1 MRGLLKIMKI
11 IGNYIY
17 TIIKGFIIGASMLVP
32 GFSGGTMAMILG
44 IYDKLISSLSGILTF
59 SKNEKYISKNKL
71 NFLFLIF
78 FCVGSVLGMVIISK
92 PLSNLIEKYYIV
104 SSFFFMGAAL
114 GGFNTVYNKTKS
126 YKFDFLSIVYILLGA
141 AIVYLISMI
150 PEGFF
155 SGNGN
160 RSETFMYFILV
171 IAGLIV
177 AIAMILPGISV
188 SYMFL
193 LLGIYKETIDAVHN
207 LYFPYLIPLAIGCI
221 LGVVLTTKL
230 LEYWM
235 EHYVKSSY
243 LIISGFVLGSI
254 IQVFPGMP
262 KGIEWALCA
271 VMFLSAYFLIRLLQR
286 FDPDN
291 R

>member
-1 MRGLLKIMKI
+1 MKFL
-11 IGNYIY
+11 GFMNYIY
-17 TIIKGFIIGASMLVP
+17 TVIKGFIIGASMLVP

-59 SKNEKYISKNKL
+59 SKNENYFIKNKF

-78 FCVGSVLGMVIISK
+78 FCAGSLLGMVIISK
-92 PLSNLIEKYYIV
+92 PLSNLIERYYTV

-114 GGFNTVYNKTKS
+114 GGFNTVYNKTKE
-126 YKFDFLSIVYILLGA
+126 YKFNFVSIIYILLGA
-141 AIVYLISMI
+141 AIVYLISII

-155 SGNGN
+155 SSSSD
-160 RSETFMYFILV
+160 RSEIFMYFILI

-193 LLGIYKETIDAVHN
+193 LLGIYQETIDAVHN
-207 LYFPYLIPLAIGCI
+207 LYFPYLIPLAVGSI
-221 LGVVLTTKL
+221 LGVVLTTKI

-235 EHYVKSSY
+235 EHYVKASY
-243 LIISGFVLGSI
+243 LVISGFVLGSI
-254 IQVFPGMP
+254 IQVFPGLP
-262 KGIEWALCA
+262 KGIEWALCPI
-271 VMFLSAYFLIRLLQR
+271 MFLAAYFLIRLLQR

>member
-1 MRGLLKIMKI
+1 MKFL
-11 IGNYIY
+11 GFMNYIY
-17 TIIKGFIIGASMLVP
+17 TVIKGFIIGASMLVP

-59 SKNEKYISKNKL
+59 SKNENYFIKNKF

-78 FCVGSVLGMVIISK
+78 FCAGSLLGMVIISK
-92 PLSNLIEKYYIV
+92 PLSNLIERYYTV

-114 GGFNTVYNKTKS
+114 GGFNTVYNKTKE

-141 AIVYLISMI
+141 GIVYLISII

-155 SGNGN
+155 SSSSD
-160 RSETFMYFILV
+160 RSEIFMYFILI

-193 LLGIYKETIDAVHN
+193 LLGIYQETIDAVHN
-207 LYFPYLIPLAIGCI
+207 LYFPYLIPLAVGAI
-221 LGVVLTTKL
+221 LGVVLTTKI

-235 EHYVKSSY
+235 EHYVKASY

-254 IQVFPGMP
+254 IQVFPGLP
-262 KGIEWALCA
+262 KGIEWALCPI
-271 VMFLSAYFLIRLLQR
+271 MFLAAYFLIRLLQR

>member
-1 MRGLLKIMKI
+1 MNFTSMM
-11 IGNYIY
+11 NYIY
-17 TIIKGFIIGASMLVP
+17 TSIKGFIIGASMLVP

-44 IYDKLISSLSGILTF
+44 IYDKLISSLSSILSF
-59 SKNEKYISKNKL
+59 SKNENYFIKNKI
-71 NFLFLIF
+71 NFFFLIF
-78 FCVGSVLGMVIISK
+78 FCIGSVLGMVIVSK
-92 PLSNLIEKYYIV
+92 PLSNIIEKYYTV

-114 GGFNTVYNKTKS
+114 GGFNTVYNKTKK

-141 AIVYLISMI
+141 GIVYLISII

-155 SGNGN
+155 SSSSD
-160 RSETFMYFILV
+160 RSEIFMYFILI

-207 LYFPYLIPLAIGCI
+207 LYFPYLIPLAAGSV
-221 LGVVLTTKL
+221 LGVVLTTKI

-254 IQVFPGMP
+254 IQVFPGRP
-262 KGIEWALCA
+262 KGIEWALCPI
-271 VMFLSAYFLIRLLQR
+271 MFLAAYFLIRLLQR

>member
-1 MRGLLKIMKI
+1 MKFL
-11 IGNYIY
+11 GFMNYIY
-17 TIIKGFIIGASMLVP
+17 TVIKGFIIGASMLVP

-59 SKNEKYISKNKL
+59 SKNENYLIKNKF

-78 FCVGSVLGMVIISK
+78 FCAGSLLGMVIISK
-92 PLSNLIEKYYIV
+92 PLSNLIDKYYTV
-104 SSFFFMGAAL
+104 SAFFFMGAAL
-114 GGFNTVYNKTKS
+114 GGFNTVYNKTKA
-126 YKFDFLSIVYILLGA
+126 YKFNFVSIIYILLGA
-141 AIVYLISMI
+141 AIVYLISII

-155 SGNGN
+155 SSSSD
-160 RSETFMYFILV
+160 RSEVFMYFILI

-193 LLGIYKETIDAVHN
+193 LLGIYQETIDALHN
-207 LYFPYLIPLAIGCI
+207 LYFPYLIPLAIGAI
-221 LGVVLTTKL
+221 LGVVLTTKI

-235 EHYVKSSY
+235 EHYVKASY

-254 IQVFPGMP
+254 IQVFPGLP
-262 KGIEWALCA
+262 KGIEWALCPI
-271 VMFLSAYFLIRLLQR
+271 MFLAAYFLIRLLQR

>member
-1 MRGLLKIMKI
+1 MNLTGMM
-11 IGNYIY
+11 NYIY
-17 TIIKGFIIGASMLVP
+17 TSIKGFIIGASMLVP

-44 IYDKLISSLSGILTF
+44 IYDKLIASLSGILSF
-59 SKNEKYISKNKL
+59 SKNENYFSKNKI
-71 NFLFLIF
+71 NFLFLMF
-78 FCVGSVLGMVIISK
+78 FCVGSVLGMVIVSK
-92 PLSNLIEKYYIV
+92 PLSNIIEKYYTV

-126 YKFDFLSIVYILLGA
+126 YKFDFLSIIYILLGA
-141 AIVYLISMI
+141 GIVYLISII

-155 SGNGN
+155 SSSGD
-160 RSETFMYFILV
+160 RSEVFMYFILI

-193 LLGIYKETIDAVHN
+193 FLGIYRETIDAVHN
-207 LYFPYLIPLAIGCI
+207 LYFPYLIPLAVGSI
-221 LGVVLTTKL
+221 LGVVLTTKI

-254 IQVFPGMP
+254 IQVFPGLP
-262 KGIEWALCA
+262 KGIEWVLCPI
-271 VMFLSAYFLIRLLQR
+271 MFLAAYLLIRLLQK

>member
-1 MRGLLKIMKI
+1 MKFL
-11 IGNYIY
+11 GFMNYIY
-17 TIIKGFIIGASMLVP
+17 TVIKGFIIGASMLVP

-59 SKNEKYISKNKL
+59 SKNENYFIKNKF

-78 FCVGSVLGMVIISK
+78 FCAGSLLGMVIISK
-92 PLSNLIEKYYIV
+92 PLSNLIERYYTV
-104 SSFFFMGAAL
+104 SSFFFMGTAL
-114 GGFNTVYNKTKS
+114 GGFNTVYNKTKE
-126 YKFDFLSIVYILLGA
+126 YKFNFVSIIYILLGA
-141 AIVYLISMI
+141 AIVYLISII

-155 SGNGN
+155 SSSSD
-160 RSETFMYFILV
+160 RSEVFMYFILI

-193 LLGIYKETIDAVHN
+193 LLGIYQETIDAVHN
-207 LYFPYLIPLAIGCI
+207 LYFPYLIPLAVGAI
-221 LGVVLTTKL
+221 LGVVLTTKI

-235 EHYVKSSY
+235 EHYVKASY

-254 IQVFPGMP
+254 IQVFPGIP
-262 KGIEWALCA
+262 KGIEWALCPI
-271 VMFLSAYFLIRLLQR
+271 MFLAAYFLIRLLQR

>member
-1 MRGLLKIMKI
+1 MKFL
-11 IGNYIY
+11 GFMNYIY
-17 TIIKGFIIGASMLVP
+17 TVIKGFIIGASMLVP

-59 SKNEKYISKNKL
+59 SKNENYFIKNKF

-78 FCVGSVLGMVIISK
+78 FCAGSLLGMVIISK
-92 PLSNLIEKYYIV
+92 PLSNLIERYYTV

-114 GGFNTVYNKTKS
+114 GGFNTVYNKTKE
-126 YKFDFLSIVYILLGA
+126 YKFNFVSIIYILLGA
-141 AIVYLISMI
+141 AIVYLISII

-155 SGNGN
+155 SSSSD
-160 RSETFMYFILV
+160 RSEIFMYFILI

-193 LLGIYKETIDAVHN
+193 LLGIYQETIDAVHN
-207 LYFPYLIPLAIGCI
+207 LYFPYLIPLAVGAI
-221 LGVVLTTKL
+221 LGVVLTTKI

-235 EHYVKSSY
+235 EHYVKASY

-254 IQVFPGMP
+254 IQVFPGLP
-262 KGIEWALCA
+262 KGIEWALCPI
-271 VMFLSAYFLIRLLQR
+271 MFLAAYFLIRLLQR

>member
-1 MRGLLKIMKI
+1 MKFL
-11 IGNYIY
+11 GFMNYIY
-17 TIIKGFIIGASMLVP
+17 TVIKGFIIGASMLVP

-59 SKNEKYISKNKL
+59 SKNENYFIKNKF

-78 FCVGSVLGMVIISK
+78 FCAGSLLGMVIISK
-92 PLSNLIEKYYIV
+92 PLSNLIERYYTV

-114 GGFNTVYNKTKS
+114 GGFNTVYNKTKE
-126 YKFDFLSIVYILLGA
+126 YKFNFVSIIYILLGA
-141 AIVYLISMI
+141 AIVYLISII

-155 SGNGN
+155 SSSSD
-160 RSETFMYFILV
+160 RSEIFMYFILM

-193 LLGIYKETIDAVHN
+193 LLGIYQETIDAVHN
-207 LYFPYLIPLAIGCI
+207 LYFPYLIPLAVGAI
-221 LGVVLTTKL
+221 LGVVLTTKI

-235 EHYVKSSY
+235 EHYVKASY

-254 IQVFPGMP
+254 IQVFPGLP
-262 KGIEWALCA
+262 KGIEWALCPI
-271 VMFLSAYFLIRLLQR
+271 MFLAAYFLIRLLQR

>member
-1 MRGLLKIMKI
+1 MKFL
-11 IGNYIY
+11 GFMNYIY
-17 TIIKGFIIGASMLVP
+17 TVIKGFIIGASMLVP

-59 SKNEKYISKNKL
+59 SKNENYFIKNKF

-78 FCVGSVLGMVIISK
+78 FCAGSLLGMVIISK
-92 PLSNLIEKYYIV
+92 PLSNLIERYYTV

-114 GGFNTVYNKTKS
+114 GGFNTVYNKTKE
-126 YKFDFLSIVYILLGA
+126 YKFNFVSIIYILLGA
-141 AIVYLISMI
+141 AIVYLISII

-155 SGNGN
+155 SSSSD
-160 RSETFMYFILV
+160 RSEIFMYFILI

-193 LLGIYKETIDAVHN
+193 LLGIYQETIDAVHN
-207 LYFPYLIPLAIGCI
+207 LYFPYLIPLAVGSI
-221 LGVVLTTKL
+221 LGVVLTTKI

-235 EHYVKSSY
+235 EHYVKASY

-254 IQVFPGMP
+254 IQVFPGLP
-262 KGIEWALCA
+262 KGIEWALCPI
-271 VMFLSAYFLIRLLQR
+271 MFLAAYFLIRLLQR

>member
-1 MRGLLKIMKI
+1 MKFL
-11 IGNYIY
+11 GFMNYIY
-17 TIIKGFIIGASMLVP
+17 TVIKGFIIGASMLVP

-59 SKNEKYISKNKL
+59 SKNENYFIKNKF

-78 FCVGSVLGMVIISK
+78 FCAGSLLGMVIISK
-92 PLSNLIEKYYIV
+92 PLSNLIERYYTV

-114 GGFNTVYNKTKS
+114 GGFNTVYNKTKE
-126 YKFDFLSIVYILLGA
+126 YKFNFVSIIYILLGA
-141 AIVYLISMI
+141 AIVYLISII

-155 SGNGN
+155 SSSSD
-160 RSETFMYFILV
+160 RSEIFMYFILI

-193 LLGIYKETIDAVHN
+193 LLGIYQETIDAVHN
-207 LYFPYLIPLAIGCI
+207 LYFPYLIPLAVGAT
-221 LGVVLTTKL
+221 LGVVLTTKI

-235 EHYVKSSY
+235 EHYVKASY

-254 IQVFPGMP
+254 IQVFPGLP
-262 KGIEWALCA
+262 KGIEWALCPI
-271 VMFLSAYFLIRLLQR
+271 MFLAAYFLIRLLQR

>member
-1 MRGLLKIMKI
+1 MKI
-11 IGNYIY
+11 LGNYLY

-44 IYDKLISSLSGILTF
+44 IYDKLIASLSGVLTF
-59 SKNEKYISKNKL
+59 SKNENYFLKNKL

-78 FCVGSVLGMVIISK
+78 FSAGSVLGMVIISK
-92 PLSNLIEKYYIV
+92 PLSNLIEKYYTV

-126 YKFDFLSIVYILLGA
+126 YKFDFLSIVYIILGA
-141 AIVYLISMI
+141 GIVYLISII

-155 SGNGN
+155 SSTGD
-160 RSETFMYFILV
+160 RSEVFMYFILI

-193 LLGIYKETIDAVHN
+193 LLCIYQETIDAVHN
-207 LYFPYLIPLAIGCI
+207 LYIPYLAPLAIGSV

-254 IQVFPGMP
+254 IQVFPGLP
-262 KGIEWALCA
+262 KGIEWALCPI
-271 VMFLSAYFLIRLLQR
+271 MFLAAYFLIRILQK

-291 R
+291 Q

>member
-1 MRGLLKIMKI
+1 MKFL
-11 IGNYIY
+11 GFMNYIY
-17 TIIKGFIIGASMLVP
+17 TVIKGFIIGASMLVP

-59 SKNEKYISKNKL
+59 SKNENYFIKNKF

-78 FCVGSVLGMVIISK
+78 FCAGSLLGMVIISK
-92 PLSNLIEKYYIV
+92 PLSNLIERYYTV

-114 GGFNTVYNKTKS
+114 GGFNTVYNKTKE
-126 YKFDFLSIVYILLGA
+126 YKFNFVSIIYILLGA
-141 AIVYLISMI
+141 AIVYLISII

-155 SGNGN
+155 SSSSD
-160 RSETFMYFILV
+160 RSEVFMYFILI

-193 LLGIYKETIDAVHN
+193 LLGIYQETIDAVHN
-207 LYFPYLIPLAIGCI
+207 LYFPYLIPLAVGAI
-221 LGVVLTTKL
+221 LGVVLTTKI

-235 EHYVKSSY
+235 EHYVKASY
-243 LIISGFVLGSI
+243 LVISGFVLGSI
-254 IQVFPGMP
+254 IQVFPGIP
-262 KGIEWALCA
+262 KGIEWALCPI
-271 VMFLSAYFLIRLLQR
+271 MFLAAYFLIRLLQR

>member
-1 MRGLLKIMKI
+1 MNFTSMM
-11 IGNYIY
+11 NYIY
-17 TIIKGFIIGASMLVP
+17 TSIKGFIIGASMLVP

-44 IYDKLISSLSGILTF
+44 IYDKLISSLSSILSF
-59 SKNEKYISKNKL
+59 SKNENYFIKNKI
-71 NFLFLIF
+71 NFFFLIF
-78 FCVGSVLGMVIISK
+78 FCIGSVLGMVIVSK
-92 PLSNLIEKYYIV
+92 PLSNIIEKYYTV

-114 GGFNTVYNKTKS
+114 GGFNTVYNKTKE

-141 AIVYLISMI
+141 GIVYLISII

-155 SGNGN
+155 SSSSD
-160 RSETFMYFILV
+160 RSEIFMYFILI

-193 LLGIYKETIDAVHN
+193 LLGIYQETIDAVHN
-207 LYFPYLIPLAIGCI
+207 LYFPYLIPLAVGAI
-221 LGVVLTTKL
+221 LGVVLTTKI

-235 EHYVKSSY
+235 EHYVKASY

-254 IQVFPGMP
+254 IQVFPGLP
-262 KGIEWALCA
+262 KGIEWALCPI
-271 VMFLSAYFLIRLLQR
+271 MFLAAYFLIRLLQR

>member
-1 MRGLLKIMKI
+1 
-11 IGNYIY
+11 
-17 TIIKGFIIGASMLVP
+17 
-32 GFSGGTMAMILG
+32 
-44 IYDKLISSLSGILTF
+44 
-59 SKNEKYISKNKL
+59 
-71 NFLFLIF
+71 
-78 FCVGSVLGMVIISK
+78 MVIVSK
-92 PLSNLIEKYYIV
+92 PLSNIIEKYYTV

-114 GGFNTVYNKTKS
+114 GGFNTVYNKTKE
-126 YKFDFLSIVYILLGA
+126 YKFNFVSIIYILLGA
-141 AIVYLISMI
+141 AIVYLISII

-155 SGNGN
+155 SSSSD
-160 RSETFMYFILV
+160 RSEIFMYFILI

-193 LLGIYKETIDAVHN
+193 LLGIYQETIDAVHN
-207 LYFPYLIPLAIGCI
+207 LYFPYLIPLAVGSI
-221 LGVVLTTKL
+221 LGVVLTTKI

-235 EHYVKSSY
+235 EHYVKASY

-254 IQVFPGMP
+254 IQVFPGLP
-262 KGIEWALCA
+262 KGIEWALCPI
-271 VMFLSAYFLIRLLQR
+271 MFLAAYFLIRLLQR

>member
-1 MRGLLKIMKI
+1 MKFL
-11 IGNYIY
+11 GFMNYIY
-17 TIIKGFIIGASMLVP
+17 TVIKGVIIGASMLVP

-59 SKNEKYISKNKL
+59 SKNENYFIKNKF

-78 FCVGSVLGMVIISK
+78 FCVGSLLGMVIISK
-92 PLSNLIEKYYIV
+92 PLSNLIEKYYTV

-114 GGFNTVYNKTKS
+114 GGFNTVYNKTKE
-126 YKFDFLSIVYILLGA
+126 YKFNFVSIIYILLGA
-141 AIVYLISMI
+141 AIVYLISII

-155 SGNGN
+155 SSSSD
-160 RSETFMYFILV
+160 RSEVFMYFILI

-193 LLGIYKETIDAVHN
+193 LLGIYQETIDAVHN
-207 LYFPYLIPLAIGCI
+207 LYFPYLIPLAVGSV
-221 LGVVLTTKL
+221 LGVVLTTKI

-235 EHYVKSSY
+235 EHYVKASY

-254 IQVFPGMP
+254 IQVFPGLP
-262 KGIEWALCA
+262 KGIEWALCPI
-271 VMFLSAYFLIRLLQR
+271 MFLSAYFLIRLLQR

>member
-1 MRGLLKIMKI
+1 MKFL
-11 IGNYIY
+11 GFMNYIY
-17 TIIKGFIIGASMLVP
+17 TVIKGFIIGASMLVP

-44 IYDKLISSLSGILTF
+44 IYDKLISSLSSVLTF
-59 SKNEKYISKNKL
+59 SKNENYFIKNKF

-78 FCVGSVLGMVIISK
+78 FSIGSLLGMVIISK
-92 PLSNLIEKYYIV
+92 PLSNLIEKYYTV

-114 GGFNTVYNKTKS
+114 GGFNTVYNKTKE
-126 YKFDFLSIVYILLGA
+126 YKFNFVSIIYILLGA
-141 AIVYLISMI
+141 AIVYLISII

-155 SGNGN
+155 SSSSD
-160 RSETFMYFILV
+160 RSEVFMYFILI

-193 LLGIYKETIDAVHN
+193 LLGIYQETIDAVHN
-207 LYFPYLIPLAIGCI
+207 LYFPYLIPLAVGSI
-221 LGVVLTTKL
+221 LGVVLTTKI

-235 EHYVKSSY
+235 EHYVKASY

-254 IQVFPGMP
+254 IQVFPGLP
-262 KGIEWALCA
+262 KGIEWALCPI
-271 VMFLSAYFLIRLLQR
+271 MFLAAYFLIRLLQR

>member
-1 MRGLLKIMKI
+1 MNLTGMM
-11 IGNYIY
+11 NYIY
-17 TIIKGFIIGASMLVP
+17 TSIKGFIIGASMLVP

-44 IYDKLISSLSGILTF
+44 IYDKLISSLSSILSF
-59 SKNEKYISKNKL
+59 SKNENYFIKNKI
-71 NFLFLIF
+71 NFFFLIF
-78 FCVGSVLGMVIISK
+78 FCIGSVLGMVIVSK
-92 PLSNLIEKYYIV
+92 PLSNIIEKYYTV

-114 GGFNTVYNKTKS
+114 GGFNTVYNKTKE

-141 AIVYLISMI
+141 GIVYLISII

-155 SGNGN
+155 SSSSD
-160 RSETFMYFILV
+160 RSEIFMYFILI

-193 LLGIYKETIDAVHN
+193 LLGIYQETIDAVHN
-207 LYFPYLIPLAIGCI
+207 LYFPYLIPLAVGAI
-221 LGVVLTTKL
+221 LGVVLTTKI

-235 EHYVKSSY
+235 EHYVKASY

-254 IQVFPGMP
+254 IQVFPGLP
-262 KGIEWALCA
+262 KGIEWALCPI
-271 VMFLSAYFLIRLLQR
+271 MFLAAYFLIRLLQR

>member
-1 MRGLLKIMKI
+1 
-11 IGNYIY
+11 
-17 TIIKGFIIGASMLVP
+17 MLVP

-44 IYDKLISSLSGILTF
+44 IYDKLIASLSGILTF
-59 SKNEKYISKNKL
+59 SKNENYFIKNKL

-78 FCVGSVLGMVIISK
+78 FCVGSVFGMVIISK
-92 PLSNLIEKYYIV
+92 PLSNLIEKYYTV

-126 YKFDFLSIVYILLGA
+126 YKFDFLSIIYILLGA
-141 AIVYLISMI
+141 AIVYLISII

-155 SGNGN
+155 SSTGD
-160 RSETFMYFILV
+160 RSEMFMYFILIV
-171 IAGLIV
+171 AGLIV

-193 LLGIYKETIDAVHN
+193 LLGIYQETIDAVHD
-207 LYFPYLIPLAIGCI
+207 LYIPYLAPLAIGSI
-221 LGVVLTTKL
+221 LGVVLTTKI

-254 IQVFPGMP
+254 IQVFPGLP
-262 KGIEWALCA
+262 KGIEWALCPI
-271 VMFLSAYFLIRLLQR
+271 MFLAAYFLIRLLQR

>member
-1 MRGLLKIMKI
+1 MKFFHMM
-11 IGNYIY
+11 NYIY
-17 TIIKGFIIGASMLVP
+17 ITIKGFIIGSSMLVP

-44 IYDKLISSLSGILTF
+44 IYDKLIASLSSILSF
-59 SKNEKYISKNKL
+59 SKNGNYFIKNKY

-78 FCVGSVLGMVIISK
+78 FFIGSILGMIIISK
-92 PLSNLIEKYYIV
+92 PLYNLIEKYYTI

-114 GGFNTVYNKTKS
+114 GGFNTVYNKTKF
-126 YKFDFLSIVYILLGA
+126 YKFDFISIIYILLGA
-141 AIVYLISMI
+141 AIVYLISII

-155 SGNGN
+155 SSSQN
-160 RSETFMYFILV
+160 RSELFMYFILI

-193 LLGIYKETIDAVHN
+193 LLGIYEETINAVHN
-207 LYFPYLIPLAIGCI
+207 LYIPYLAPIAIGTI
-221 LGVVLTTKL
+221 LGVVLTTKI

-235 EHYVKSSY
+235 ENYIKSSY

-254 IQVFPGMP
+254 IQVFPGIP
-262 KGIEWALCA
+262 KGKEWILCPI
-271 VMFLSAYFLIRLLQR
+271 VFLASYFIIRLLQK